1 MKALLG
7 EIDPKAI
14 GAKPEEFIDK
24 WQVREMD
31 QSGTVKSLLAANGSI
46 INVQNSSQRARSLE
60 KVRKEIIL
68 IFVELRITIVCF
80 RAGL

>member
-46 INVQNSSQRARSLE
+46 INVQNSP
-60 KVRKEIIL
+60 RKAGRL
-68 IFVELRITIVCF
+68 VKFGKKSFLSSWNFV
-80 RAGL
+80 